1 MLSIIVPYWSDGLE
15 CSLRERNVQPCWNKV
30 KRLYQFL
37 LDNGVEC
44 DCTMY
49 NFSEVNEIE
58 DVRHIRCEISG
69 FNKSKR
75 MNLIFQKHRYASYL
89 LCIDADMFFHEN
101 DFEQILLLTRSFA
114 QNQVFTFDAAKLW
127 EADTVTFLSTGQV
140 DFNWDWWF
148 AYSGPKENGPLLHSL
163 GGIGGA
169 YILPR
174 AVLDYIGGFDEE
186 FVRWGGEDGK
196 ALSDIVDAINSGIDF
211 KVTPIRHFFPFHLN
225 HHEDDRRAAVSRKY
239 SLNSNT

>member
-15 CSLRERNVQPCWNKV
+15 CSLRERNVQACWNKV

-58 DVRHIRCEISG
+58 DARHIRCEISG

-89 LCIDADMFFHEN
+89 LCIDADMFFHEK
-101 DFEQILLLTRSFA
+101 DFGNILSLVERLRD
-114 QNQVFTFDAAKLW
+114 NQVFTFDAAKLW
-127 EADTVTFLSTGQV
+127 ESQTVEFLATGEV
-140 DFNWDWWF
+140 DFDWDWWF
-148 AYSGPKENGPLLHSL
+148 AYSGPKEKWTAS
-163 GGIGGA
+163 
-169 YILPR
+169 
-174 AVLDYIGGFDEE
+174 
-186 FVRWGGEDGK
+186 
-196 ALSDIVDAINSGIDF
+196 
-211 KVTPIRHFFPFHLN
+211 T
-225 HHEDDRRAAVSRKY
+225 
-239 SLNSNT
+239 